1 MKVSGPGYG
10 LAVPVAHNNH
20 PIGRD
25 DEASTAADKLAKPS
39 TAAHKDN
46 KPDEATSM
54 IRQNRIWLFVL
65 RPFC

>member
-20 PIGRD
+20 TIGQD
-25 DEASTAADKLAKPS
+25 DEPS
-39 TAAHKDN
+39 TAANKDS